1 MISVALSKI
10 VDGLKIP
17 LNPPLKK
24 GELEIPPQSPF
35 RKGGNEVL
43 SFDEGKSKG

>member
-17 LNPPLKK
+17 LNPPLEK
-24 GELEIPPQSPF
+24 GEMRFSLLMRASQRGKFFPF
-35 RKGGNEVL
+35 LKG
-43 SFDEGKSKG
+43 S